1 MDHIE
6 NFTQDW
12 FAPNVENWTR
22 WLAEYRGKP
31 GVRCLE
37 IGSFEGRSATWL
49 LKNIL
54 THETSTLDC
63 YDLCQSP
70 WIERFEANTRPWRHR
85 IRMRCGQSFWTL
97 RELEGEYDIIYI
109 DADHSPFGIM
119 CDSVLTWPALKVGG
133 ILIFDDYL
141 WLPADLAPGGG
152 TGPEWSYDT
161 ARQAIARHPMDAPKT
176 GIDAFLAAMSGH
188 YELIGHEYQV
198 AIRKTK
204 AVPQKPQPEPTRSR
218 WPAWLTKALRGRRG

>member
-1 MDHIE
+1 MDHVE
-6 NFTQDW
+6 NFTQDF

-31 GVRCLE
+31 GVRSLE

-70 WIERFEANTRPWRHR
+70 WIERFQANIQPWRHR
-85 IRMRCGQSFWTL
+85 ITLHCGQSFWTL
-97 RELEGEYDIIYI
+97 RGLEGEYDIIYI
-109 DADHSPFGIM
+109 DADHAPYG
-119 CDSVLTWPALKVGG
+119 VLSDAVMTWPSLKVGG

-141 WLPADLAPGGG
+141 WLPEDLAPGRG
-152 TGPEWSYDT
+152 TGPDWSYEA
-161 ARQAIARHPMDAPKT
+161 ARQAIAKYPMDAPKT
-176 GIDAFLAAMSGH
+176 GIDGFLAAMTGH
-188 YELIGHEYQV
+188 YEVIGHEYQV
-198 AIRKTK
+198 AVRKI
-204 AVPQKPQPEPTRSR
+204 KPTPPSHQREPVRSN
-218 WPAWLTKALRGRRG
+218 WPAWLRALTGRR